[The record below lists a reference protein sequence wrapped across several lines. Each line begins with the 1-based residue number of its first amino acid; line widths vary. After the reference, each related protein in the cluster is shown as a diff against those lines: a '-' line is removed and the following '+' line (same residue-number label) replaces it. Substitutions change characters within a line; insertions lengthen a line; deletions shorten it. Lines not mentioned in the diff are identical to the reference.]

1 MKTVNN
7 MPGLAA
13 LIALALALPAS
24 AEQSNTA
31 RNKELAGMQTVA
43 ARTVNASRTLATA
56 QNREGAS
63 AASAQQNALGTN
75 PNNLPYI
82 TYDGAGSTSPCN
94 DEQLGG

>member
-7 MPGLAA
+7 MPGIAA

-24 AEQSNTA
+24 AEQQNTS

-43 ARTVNASRTLATA
+43 ARTVKASRTLEAA
-56 QNREGAS
+56 QNREGKS
-63 AASAQQNALGTN
+63 AVSAQQNAPESN

-82 TYDGAGSTSPCN
+82 TYDGAGSTSPCI
-94 DEQLGG
+94 D